1 MEADF
6 DELFG
11 DKLQFIYEHADKL
24 CDDFITNG
32 VLPMCDMRMIYFLD
46 IYHKCVD
53 SNRLSELKEKLLT
66 VGLFKDVVI

>member
-24 CDDFITNG
+24 CDDLVEVGN
-32 VLPMCDMRMIYFLD
+32 
-46 IYHKCVD
+46 HKM
-53 SNRLSELKEKLLT
+53 LMEKKGFYYDL
-66 VGLFKDVVI
+66 VSAQIH